1 MQPDP
6 AILPCAYDTRLIVD
20 SCGDFTPEVLEK
32 LDVDMLGFPYIL
44 DGVEYL
50 DDIWESQ
57 TPKEF
62 YDKIRGGAHASTSAI
77 SLGRYL
83 EIFERCAAEGTP
95 TVYLCLTGGLSSSAS
110 VARMAAEQCMAAHP
124 GFEVYVVESTPSATT
139 ELLAIEAV
147 RERKAGLSAKQLA
160 AWLEEAKNYMHGYFT
175 LDGLEQLAA
184 GGRIPPAAAQLSS
197 KLDIKVTLSY
207 DFSGTLTLVGM
218 SRGRKKALRSLVKSF
233 LENRDPK
240 LNAPGVIL
248 TADAEK
254 DGDWLEAAVRKE
266 KGCEDMVILRGS
278 VGPILG
284 CHVGPGMVA
293 FGFWGKDRRD
303 NMSLSDRIA
312 SLAKKDE

>member
-6 AILPCAYDTRLIVD
+6 VISPCEYDTRLIVD

-62 YDKIRGGAHASTSAI
+62 YDKIRGGAKASTSAI

-83 EIFERCAAEGTP
+83 ELFEACAKEGTA
-95 TVYLCLTGGLSSSAS
+95 TIYLCLTGGLSSSVS
-110 VARMAAEQCMAAHP
+110 VARTAAETIRQSYP
-124 GFEVYVVESTPSATT
+124 GFEIYVVESTPSATT
-139 ELLAIEAV
+139 ELLTLEAV
-147 RERKAGLSAKQLA
+147 RQRKNGLTARQLA
-160 AWLEEAKNYMHGYFT
+160 SWLEEAKNYMHGYFT
-175 LDGLEQLAA
+175 LDGLDQLAA
-184 GGRIPPAAAQLSS
+184 GGRIPPTAAQLSS

-207 DFSGTLTLVGM
+207 DMSGTLTLVGM
-218 SRGRKKALRSLVKSF
+218 SRGRKKALRSLIKSF
-233 LENRDPK
+233 LEDRDPE
-240 LNAPGVIL
+240 LNAPAVIV

-284 CHVGPGMVA
+284 SHVGPGMVA

-312 SLAKKDE
+312 SRAKKDA

>member
-62 YDKIRGGAHASTSAI
+62 YDKIRGGARASTSAI
-77 SLGRYL
+77 PLGRYL
-83 EIFERCAAEGTP
+83 QLFEACAEEGTP
-95 TVYLCLTGGLSSSAS
+95 TIYLCLTGGLSSSAS
-110 VARMAAEQCMAAHP
+110 VARNAAEQIRQAHP
-124 GFEVYVVESTPSATT
+124 GFEIYVIESTPSATT
-139 ELLAIEAV
+139 ELLTLEAV
-147 RERKAGLSAKQLA
+147 RQRKNGLTARQLA
-160 AWLEEAKNYMHGYFT
+160 SWLEEAKNYMHGYFT
-175 LDGLEQLAA
+175 LDGLDQLAA
-184 GGRIPPAAAQLSS
+184 GGRIPPTAAQLST

-207 DFSGTLTLVGM
+207 DMSGTLVLVGM
-218 SRGRKKALRSLVKSF
+218 NRGRKKALRSLIKSF
-233 LENRDPK
+233 LENRDPD
-240 LNAPGVIL
+240 LSLPAVIV

-266 KGCEDMVILRGS
+266 KGCEDMIILRGS

-284 CHVGPGMVA
+284 SHVGPGMVA

-312 SLAKKDE
+312 SRAKKSG